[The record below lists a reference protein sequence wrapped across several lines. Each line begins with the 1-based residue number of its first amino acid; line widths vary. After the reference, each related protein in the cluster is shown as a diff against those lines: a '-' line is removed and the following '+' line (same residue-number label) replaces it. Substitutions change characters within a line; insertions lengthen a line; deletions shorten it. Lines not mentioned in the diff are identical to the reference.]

1 MWDDIRTAGRAA
13 LRSPASAFVL
23 LLSLAL
29 GTGANAVLYSVLDAL
44 LFRAPAGVVHPS
56 RLVHIHTTQFNG
68 AARGSSSFPDFES
81 LRSSAGTLSSIAAVD
96 DSAMRTVRAGE
107 VFQRVRI
114 GAVSDEF
121 FHTLGLQPAA
131 GTLVADDDGK
141 DGLPWAVLSDRLWT
155 LIGRR
160 ADIVGGTIAVDGR
173 PHAVL
178 GITPPMFAG
187 LQLGRTTDVWV
198 PLPRSEVA
206 ARGNRRLA
214 LIGRLAGPT
223 SVEEADAEV
232 ARISRVLADRYPD
245 TNRGTR
251 SGDDEPRLMRATPYS
266 RIDASA
272 REQVTMIGIVL
283 LTATGMLLLSA
294 CVNAGS
300 LLLSRSAARRRELA
314 VKIALGAS
322 RARLVRQIV
331 VESLMLSLAGAGAG
345 LLLAEWMSQVLPA
358 LFAPEEAAL
367 LDTSVSTGF
376 AWGAM
381 AIACIAGLLFAL
393 GPARGASRTVDAQV
407 LRADAAGVSERTAA
421 GPLRTVVVV
430 GQVALA
436 TVLLIGAGLLTQA
449 LATAL
454 DGDLGPGG
462 RGVAIALMRMPG
474 DLEGDT
480 ATGIRFRNA
489 ALDAARKLPGAR
501 GAGWISTLPVG
512 RSASG
517 TFTIQTGPGTSE
529 TIDVDVNVGSPGSF
543 SVLRQPIIEGRP
555 FTPDDRAL
563 STAVVLVND
572 VLARR
577 YFFPTAAGRHLTDAD
592 GNVLEIVG
600 VVRSGRHRTLQESPQ
615 PTVYYPMSQR
625 SQGIMHLVVRT
636 DGPADALLDPLR
648 GMLDSL
654 RPPPQVFRVTTFE
667 AHLAE
672 ALTLDR
678 VATTIV
684 AVSAL
689 AALLLAT
696 IGVYGVVT
704 DAVRRRTP
712 EIGLRIAL
720 GAGVRQ
726 ILALVFGEGFHLTFA
741 GLGAGIGLAL
751 LLRRVAGAF
760 VTPVPSI
767 QLVTLA
773 AVPVVL
779 CLVVLGAASLPLW
792 RALRISPTVALRTD

>member
-1 MWDDIRTAGRAA
+1 M
-13 LRSPASAFVL
+13 
-23 LLSLAL
+23 
-29 GTGANAVLYSVLDAL
+29 
-44 LFRAPAGVVHPS
+44 
-56 RLVHIHTTQFNG
+56 Q
-68 AARGSSSFPDFES
+68 
-81 LRSSAGTLSSIAAVD
+81 
-96 DSAMRTVRAGE
+96 TVRAGD

-121 FHTLGLQPAA
+121 FRTLGLQPAA
-131 GTLVADDDGK
+131 GTLVAADDGK

-160 ADIVGGTIAVDGR
+160 ADIVGGAIAVNGR

-198 PLPRSEVA
+198 PLPRSEGA
-206 ARGNRRLA
+206 ARGDRRLA
-214 LIGRLAGPT
+214 LIGRLAGST

-232 ARISRVLADRYPD
+232 ARISRVLADRYPG

-251 SGDDEPRLMRATPYS
+251 SGDEPRLMHATPYS
-266 RIDASA
+266 RIDASS

-331 VESLMLSLAGAGAG
+331 VESLMLSLAGAAAG

-393 GPARGASRTVDAQV
+393 GPARSASRTVDAQV

-517 TFTIQTGPGTSE
+517 TFTIQTGPRTTE

-563 STAVVLVND
+563 SKAVVLVND

-600 VVRSGRHRTLQESPQ
+600 VVRSGRHRTLQESTQ

-648 GMLDSL
+648 GMLESL
-654 RPPPQVFRVTTFE
+654 RPPPQVFRVITFE

-689 AALLLAT
+689 AALFLAT

-760 VTPVPSI
+760 MTPVPSI
-767 QLVTLA
+767 HLVTLA

-779 CLVVLGAASLPLW
+779 GLVVLGAAALPLW
-792 RALRISPTVALRTD
+792 RALRISPTIALRTD